1 MFGRVDS
8 ELRFVLEHRLYRH
21 ALAPCVPEHR
31 VDIQSDQVGELLVAQ
46 AVFDSVFF
54 DRIHSAPSIAYSQHI
69 FNRLIFFYCVL
80 EIPNVRVVSL
90 RYCNAS
96 PCLVGC
102 DVPLPNNTRA
112 TKEVNFLDVN
122 WIKESLRDYVAELI
136 NLRMGEGWSRKK
148 CAEAAGVDFA
158 TIHRWREKEQTPS
171 LQTAIKAIMGL
182 GGSFM
187 VWSATVERPDL
198 GLILEY
204 LLSHEDFS
212 KDFAKVL
219 NDPQLE
225 TQLSKIVPGLL
236 PNGEEE

>member
-1 MFGRVDS
+1 MDG
-8 ELRFVLEHRLYRH
+8 
-21 ALAPCVPEHR
+21 
-31 VDIQSDQVGELLVAQ
+31 
-46 AVFDSVFF
+46 
-54 DRIHSAPSIAYSQHI
+54 
-69 FNRLIFFYCVL
+69 
-80 EIPNVRVVSL
+80 
-90 RYCNAS
+90 
-96 PCLVGC
+96 
-102 DVPLPNNTRA
+102 
-112 TKEVNFLDVN
+112 N

-225 TQLSKIVPGLL
+225 TQLSRIVPGLL
-236 PNGEEE
+236 PGEEK